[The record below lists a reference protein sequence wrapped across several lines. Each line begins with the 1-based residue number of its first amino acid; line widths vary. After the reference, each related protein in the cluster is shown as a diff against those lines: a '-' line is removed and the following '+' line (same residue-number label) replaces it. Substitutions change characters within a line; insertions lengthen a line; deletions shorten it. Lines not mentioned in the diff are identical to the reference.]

1 MDLISFAINMEV
13 EGEAYYR
20 KQATLHSG
28 DGLKVVFTLLADE
41 ESVHAALLRRVAQ
54 GQPYTLEASARPEW
68 RNVFTGK
75 QDFQDETKQLPE
87 QIDVYRMAHELE
99 EKSIALYKQ
108 LLDQATGENR
118 QLFTYLISQEQEH
131 EQILDELI
139 KRVNRPN
146 EWVESAEFGL
156 REDY

>member
-20 KQATLHSG
+20 KQATLHAG

-41 ESVHAALLRRVAQ
+41 ESMHAALLRRVAQ

-68 RNVFTGK
+68 RNVFTSK
-75 QDFQDETKQLPE
+75 ENFQDETKQLPE
-87 QIDVYRMAHELE
+87 QVDVYRMAHELE

-108 LLDQATGENR
+108 LLEQSSETRE
-118 QLFTYLISQEQEH
+118 LFTFLIAQEQEH

>member
-13 EGEAYYR
+13 EGEEYYR
-20 KQATLHSG
+20 KQAAQHAG

-41 ESVHAALLRRVAQ
+41 ESIHAALLRKAAQ
-54 GQPYTLEASARPEW
+54 GQPYTLEPSTRAQW
-68 RNVFTGK
+68 QNVFTGK
-75 QDFQDETKQLPE
+75 EAFQDETKSLPE
-87 QIDVYRMAHELE
+87 QVDVYRMAHEME

-108 LLDQATGENR
+108 LAEQDAENR
-118 QLFTYLISQEQEH
+118 QLYTLLIAQEQEH

-146 EWVESAEFGL
+146 DWVESAEFGL
-156 REDY
+156 REEY

>member
-41 ESVHAALLRRVAQ
+41 ESMHAALLRRVAQ

-68 RNVFTGK
+68 HNVFTGK
-75 QDFQDETKQLPE
+75 DNFQDETKQLPE
-87 QIDVYRMAHELE
+87 QVDVYRMAHELE

-108 LLDQATGENR
+108 LLEQSSETRE
-118 QLFTYLISQEQEH
+118 LFTFLIAQEQEH

-156 REDY
+156 REEY